1 MNATRRLPIGELA
14 FSVRESL
21 RGRSVLVTGMTGF
34 LAKVWVAFLLDR
46 VPDIGTITVLARGK
60 RGQSA
65 GARVQRIFER
75 SPCFRPL
82 RKAHGANLGAFLERK
97 IEVVSG
103 DVRRPMLGIDERVL
117 AQLLPRLDAVVH
129 VAGLTDF
136 EPDPRD
142 AIAVNVRGAMHA
154 ADLAARTSG
163 KRFIH
168 ISTCYVAGQGSREVQ
183 EDLHP
188 GISPNGTRFDP
199 EGELL
204 ALESVCSAIDA
215 RLERDDAAEARRERV
230 STGMKRAVALGWPNL
245 YTYTKAL
252 AEHLLAERDEAL
264 SITMVR
270 PAIVECAREF
280 PFPGWNEGM
289 NTSGPLVWL
298 IGTPHRRVPFQP
310 KNHFDVVP
318 VDTVARGM
326 TLALA
331 DALRDPTAGVRAVW
345 QLASSDH
352 NPLTIGRALDLSTIA
367 RRRQYAKSEDLFERF
382 VLAHLDSVPMNR
394 AAEDD
399 PILPAARKAT
409 RLLRDALVDL
419 NPEHYLPAGLRERFG
434 ENLTKK
440 IRKAAKTL
448 GTTSRTLG
456 QVEQMLRVYQPFVWE
471 DDLIFATSRVR
482 AATAMLSE
490 LERSSFGFDAH
501 TIDWRSY
508 WIDVQM
514 PGLDKWSLP
523 LLRGERA
530 PEDPAC
536 PLDREVRELVHE
548 ERTIVERPQPSM
560 MLSMSEDAE

>member
-1 MNATRRLPIGELA
+1 M
-14 FSVRESL
+14 
-21 RGRSVLVTGMTGF
+21 
-34 LAKVWVAFLLDR
+34 
-46 VPDIGTITVLARGK
+46 
-60 RGQSA
+60 QH
-65 GARVQRIFER
+65 IFER

-82 RKAHGANLGAFLERK
+82 REKHGDRLGAFIERR
-97 IEVVSG
+97 IDVVQG
-103 DVRRPMLGIDERVL
+103 DARRPMLGIDERVL
-117 AQLLPRLDAVVH
+117 SRLLPRLDAVIH

-136 EPDPRD
+136 EPDPKD
-142 AIAVNVRGAMHA
+142 AVAVNVRGAMYA

-163 KRFIH
+163 KRLIH
-168 ISTCYVAGQGSREVQ
+168 ISTCYVAGQGSREVR
-183 EDLHP
+183 EELHP
-188 GISPNGTRFDP
+188 GVSPNGTRFDP

-215 RLERDDAAEARRERV
+215 RLESEDPADARRERV
-230 STGMKRAVALGWPNL
+230 ATGMKRALALGWPNL

-252 AEHLLAERDEAL
+252 SEHLLAQREDAL

-280 PFPGWNEGM
+280 PFAGWNEGM

-298 IGTPHRRVPFQP
+298 IGTPHRHVPFRP

-326 TLALA
+326 TLALT
-331 DALRDPTAGVRAVW
+331 DALHDRTAGVRAIW
-345 QLASSDH
+345 QLGSSDH

-367 RRRQYAKSEDLFERF
+367 RRRTYTKSNDPFERF

-394 AAEDD
+394 SAEDD

-409 RLLRDALVDL
+409 RMLRDVLVEFD
-419 NPEHYLPAGLRERFG
+419 PEHYLPRSLRERFG
-434 ENLTKK
+434 EDLSKK
-440 IRKAAKTL
+440 LRKAAKTL

-456 QVEQMLRVYQPFVWE
+456 QIEQMLRVYQPFVWE
-471 DDLIFATSRVR
+471 DDLVFQTAR
-482 AATAMLSE
+482 ARNATAMLSE
-490 LERSSFGFDAH
+490 EEKSAFGFDAF

-530 PEDPAC
+530 PLDPAF
-536 PLDREVRELVHE
+536 PLDRNVRELVHE
-548 ERTIVERPQPSM
+548 ESAPLERTHSAMLMSM
-560 MLSMSEDAE
+560 TEDAE